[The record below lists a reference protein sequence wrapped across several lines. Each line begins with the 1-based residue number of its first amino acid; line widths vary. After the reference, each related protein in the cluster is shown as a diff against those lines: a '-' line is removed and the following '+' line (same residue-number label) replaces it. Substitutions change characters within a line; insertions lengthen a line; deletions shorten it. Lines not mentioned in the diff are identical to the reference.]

1 MELRHLRAFL
11 AVAEDL
17 HFGRAAERLGLAAP
31 SLTVQIQ
38 TLERQVGAV
47 LFQRTKRRVALTAAG
62 QSLVPE
68 ARHLLDLAERAAH
81 TARRAG
87 RGEIGRVV
95 VGYVATAALS
105 GVLRDVLDAFRR
117 SRPDV
122 ALELEEMSASAQIIA
137 LADGRLDAA
146 FIRPPFRDPDGI
158 VTMVARREAIVA
170 AIPASHPLARRRR
183 ISRADL
189 ADQHLIAPSA
199 EDPSEFQTLAQ
210 RLGEARTL
218 APVIAYRAH
227 DMLTVLTYVGA
238 GLGLSLVPDSARLL
252 PMPGVVY
259 RPLADMQETSQLV
272 IAHRRDE
279 RQPAALALVATARA
293 YCRAAGKGA
302 VAADGRA
309 TIGGPA

>member
-11 AVAEDL
+11 AVADEL
-17 HFGRAAERLGLAAP
+17 HFGRAAERLGVAAP

-38 TLERQVGAV
+38 ALERQVGAT
-47 LFQRTKRRVALTAAG
+47 LFQRTKRRVALSAAG

-105 GVLRDVLDAFRR
+105 GLLRDVLGAFRR
-117 SRPDV
+117 TRPDV
-122 ALELEEMSASAQIIA
+122 ALELQEMSASSQLAA
-137 LADGRLDAA
+137 LTDGRLDIA
-146 FIRPPFRDPDGI
+146 FIRPPFRDPEGI
-158 VTMVARREAIVA
+158 TTIVARRETILA
-170 AIPASHPLARRRR
+170 AVPESHPLAKRRH
-183 ISRADL
+183 ISRTDL
-189 ADQHLIAPSA
+189 AAQHLIAPGA

-210 RLGEARTL
+210 RLAEARAL

-238 GLGLSLVPDSARLL
+238 GLGLSLVPESARLL

-259 RPLADMQETSQLV
+259 RPLSDMEETSQLV
-272 IAHRRDE
+272 VAYRSDE
-279 RQPAALALVATARA
+279 RQPAALALIEGARGHCRTA
-293 YCRAAGKGA
+293 
-302 VAADGRA
+302 D
-309 TIGGPA
+309 T